1 MVVEMVDRR
10 RGLRGGGIVYVM
22 DKLLGVALGGAA
34 GALARYGTV
43 LLFGRLFGPVFPWG
57 VLAVNVAGSFLFG
70 VFWAYAEDQD
80 WIPEGMRL
88 LVFTGF
94 LGSYTTFSTFAF
106 DEAMF
111 LRGGSWGMFL
121 ANMLISNAAALAAVF
136 VGFRVGK
143 VF

>member
-1 MVVEMVDRR
+1 ME
-10 RGLRGGGIVYVM
+10 
-22 DKLLGVALGGAA
+22 KLLGVAVGGAA

-43 LLFGRLFGPVFPWG
+43 LLFQRIVGSVFPWG
-57 VLAVNVAGSFLFG
+57 VLAVNVLGSFLFG
-70 VFWAYAEDQD
+70 LFWAYAEDQD
-80 WIPEGMRL
+80 WIPEGMRV
-88 LVFTGF
+88 LVLTGF

-111 LRGGSWGMFL
+111 LRGGSWGMFM

-136 VGFRVGK
+136 IGFRVGK